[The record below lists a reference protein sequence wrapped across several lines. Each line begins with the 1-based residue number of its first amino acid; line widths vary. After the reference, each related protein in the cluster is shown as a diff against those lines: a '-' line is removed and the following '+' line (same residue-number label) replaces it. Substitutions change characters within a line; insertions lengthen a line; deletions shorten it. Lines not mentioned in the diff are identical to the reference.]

1 MHKINVVETIFLEC
15 LTDYHPIALRSKGHN
30 IPRKKKLQK
39 FRMFQILAVV
49 SLEQH
54 EGTKT
59 LLIDQSINYTS
70 QDLLESSSQIFL
82 QATYF

>member
-1 MHKINVVETIFLEC
+1 
-15 LTDYHPIALRSKGHN
+15 
-30 IPRKKKLQK
+30 
-39 FRMFQILAVV
+39 MFQILAVV

-82 QATYF
+82 QATYFWLSALQQLVIFGL